1 MRDKIAK
8 NGQNWPKFSVFDA
21 KRGTSLKKVHQW
33 WLIWAMQ
40 AWGTIKTELRC
51 FTMGRVLLLSCTQ
64 PMSSLSSWQQSS
76 SRVIRCRGV
85 SLALRGHL
93 CNYPRKLYKWLLAT
107 GWPCVLDGMSG
118 IRGRS
123 LFVQNM
129 FKTFTYKQIRKD
141 PQNSTQTY
149 DGCPPI
155 QNVELASPDSGEVR
169 ADVDQI
175 ILHPDFEV
183 RKRNFMFFCPKI
195 MPISILVFNSWQRRC
210 CDQAEKPRSDGL

>member
-123 LFVQNM
+123 LFVQIM
-129 FKTFTYKQIRKD
+129 FKTFTYKKIRKK
-141 PQNSTQTY
+141 S
-149 DGCPPI
+149 
-155 QNVELASPDSGEVR
+155 S
-169 ADVDQI
+169 
-175 ILHPDFEV
+175 
-183 RKRNFMFFCPKI
+183 KI
-195 MPISILVFNSWQRRC
+195 PLKVVMIALLFRMLSWQAQTRGRC
-210 CDQAEKPRSDGL
+210 APTLIRSFSIQTMWWESPSNILSRYK

>member
-51 FTMGRVLLLSCTQ
+51 FTMGRVLLLSCTR

-107 GWPCVLDGMSG
+107 GWPCVLDGVSG

-123 LFVQNM
+123 LFVQIM
-129 FKTFTYKQIRKD
+129 FKTFTYKKIRKKILK
-141 PQNSTQTY
+141 NSTQSC
-149 DGCPPI
+149 DDCPPI

-175 ILHPDFEV
+175 ILHPDYVV
-183 RKRNFMFFCPKI
+183 RKP
-195 MPISILVFNSWQRRC
+195 
-210 CDQAEKPRSDGL
+210 